1 MKPVFV
7 GMPEPKKSKGKPD
20 AQAPNGIQKPFAT
33 QKIKQKGL
41 LSRIAEIVT
50 DDFNYYL
57 HGAKSKSRQEWEDYE
72 KFCELARKEMK

>member
-7 GMPEPKKSKGKPD
+7 GMPDPKENKKPTVE
-20 AQAPNGIQKPFAT
+20 QAPAPKISKP
-33 QKIKQKGL
+33 KQKGL